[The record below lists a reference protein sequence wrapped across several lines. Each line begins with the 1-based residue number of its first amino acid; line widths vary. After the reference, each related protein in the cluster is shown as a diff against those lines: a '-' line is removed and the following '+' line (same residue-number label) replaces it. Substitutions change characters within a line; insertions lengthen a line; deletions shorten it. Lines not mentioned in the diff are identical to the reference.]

1 MAKITVAGDAVV
13 VTSAMK
19 LEDLRTIAKHRP
31 KSLIL
36 LGGDDGKEPVF
47 AIAPTNGAGCIN
59 SVGAEFGTETRD
71 ENKLATITMI
81 APRIEGDIV
90 EYVTDQLGTALMN
103 LNKLE
108 AKLPEVIAEIK
119 NELAAV
125 KSAITVAQ

>member
-31 KSLIL
+31 KALVL

-47 AIAPTNGAGCIN
+47 AICPSCGVGCIN
-59 SVGAEFGTETRD
+59 NSGAEFGAETRD
-71 ENKLATITMI
+71 EAKLATITMI
-81 APRIEGDIV
+81 APRIDGDVV
-90 EYVTDQLGTALMN
+90 EYVADQLGTALMN

-108 AKLPEVIAEIK
+108 EKLPAVLAEIEA
-119 NELAAV
+119 ELAAV